1 MLNLVKG
8 ELTLSS
14 DSSLLINKDAHLII
28 KEDTNVSVSLL
39 VNSNDDVNITID
51 DVDTNALLIRL
62 DMEGICASGG
72 SACTAGSVDP
82 SHVLLAIGL
91 TEKQAN
97 SSVRFSIGK
106 FNTREEIEF
115 TVKKLKTIVE
125 NLR

>member
-1 MLNLVKG
+1 MIADIRQTIPGARING
-8 ELTLSS
+8 SLTSRLPG
-14 DSSLLINKDAHLII
+14 N
-28 KEDTNVSVSLL
+28 
-39 VNSNDDVNITID
+39 VNITID